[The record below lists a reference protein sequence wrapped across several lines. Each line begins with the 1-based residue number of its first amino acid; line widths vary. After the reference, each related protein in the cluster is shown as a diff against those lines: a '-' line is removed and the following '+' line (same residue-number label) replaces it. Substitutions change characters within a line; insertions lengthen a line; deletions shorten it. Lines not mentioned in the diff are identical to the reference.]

1 MDIGDAGSWAADW
14 LWAVLLILIVVAI
27 HVVGLMLVDRKVVT
41 VLGRASGRHRFLPW
55 FVVVM
60 GITAILVTILHG
72 FEGVVWA
79 LAYRALGAVPDNK
92 TAMLYSIS
100 AMTSYGHAGIYLEAR
115 WQMLGA
121 LEALNGM
128 MMFGVTT
135 AFLFST
141 MQKLRMF
148 DPS

>member
-1 MDIGDAGSWAADW
+1 MDIGDAGSWSSDW
-14 LWAVLLILIVVAI
+14 LWAVPLILIVVAI
-27 HVVGLMLVDRKVVT
+27 HMVGLMLIDRKVVT

-60 GITAILVTILHG
+60 GITVILATILHG
-72 FEGVVWA
+72 LEGVVWA
-79 LAYRALGAVPDNK
+79 LAYLMLGAMPDSK
-92 TAMLYSIS
+92 AAMLYSIS
-100 AMTSYGHAGIYLEAR
+100 SMTSYGHADVYLEAR